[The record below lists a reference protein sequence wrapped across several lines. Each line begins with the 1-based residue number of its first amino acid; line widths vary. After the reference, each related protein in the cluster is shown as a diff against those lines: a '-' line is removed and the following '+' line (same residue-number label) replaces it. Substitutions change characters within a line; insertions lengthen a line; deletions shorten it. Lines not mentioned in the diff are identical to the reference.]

1 MSNASATKLSKSNP
15 SQRVALVMGASRGVG
30 RGIAIGLGESG
41 ATVYVVGRTEE
52 EGSSASTLPGTVHAT
67 AAAVT
72 AAGGRGIA
80 IPADA
85 SRDEDVARV
94 IDRIE
99 SEQGRLDILVNAAW
113 GGYERFTNGKLVFGP
128 FWEQPLSLWDSMNSV
143 GVRSDYVTS
152 ALAVPLMIRSGE
164 GLIVSVSSFA
174 GQVFIPPV
182 AYGVA
187 HTAIDRLARD
197 MAEELRPHR
206 LTSVSL
212 YPGLVLTES
221 VTASIEFFEHETNR
235 ETPLFIGRVVAA
247 LARDPRRFEKTGQWL
262 VAAEL
267 AEEYQVTDENG
278 LQPESNRSRHMG
290 A

>member
-1 MSNASATKLSKSNP
+1 MTDPSAVPRPPTDL

-30 RGIAIGLGESG
+30 RGIAVGLGEAG

-52 EGSSASTLPGTVHAT
+52 EGSSASMLPGTVHST

-85 SRDEDVARV
+85 SNDDEIAGV
-94 IDRIE
+94 IARIE
-99 SEQGRLDILVNAAW
+99 AEQGRLDILVNAAW
-113 GGYERFTNGKLVFGP
+113 GGYERFTNGGMVFGP
-128 FWEQPLSLWDSMNSV
+128 FWEQPLSLWDSMNRV
-143 GVRSDYVTS
+143 GVRSDYVAS

-164 GLIVSVSSFA
+164 GVIVNLSSFA
-174 GQVFIPPV
+174 GQVFIAPV

-197 MAEELRPHR
+197 MAEELHPHR
-206 LTSVSL
+206 ITSVSL

-221 VTASIEFFEHETNR
+221 VTASIEFFEHDTNR

-247 LARDPRRFEKTGQWL
+247 LANDPDRFDKTGQWL

-267 AEEYQVTDENG
+267 ADEYGVVDENG
-278 LQPESNRSRHMG
+278 HLPTSNRSRHLPV
-290 A
+290 

>member
-1 MSNASATKLSKSNP
+1 MTNTSAMHRPPTDLSK
-15 SQRVALVMGASRGVG
+15 RVALVMGASRGVG
-30 RGIAIGLGESG
+30 RGIAVGLGEAG

-52 EGSSASTLPGTVHAT
+52 EGSSASMLPGTVHST

-72 AAGGRGIA
+72 ASGGRGIA

-85 SRDEDVARV
+85 SNDDQIAGV
-94 IDRIE
+94 IARIE
-99 SEQGRLDILVNAAW
+99 AEQGRLDILVNAAW
-113 GGYERFTNGKLVFGP
+113 GGYERFTNGGMVFGP
-128 FWEQPLSLWDSMNSV
+128 FWEQPLSLWDSMNRV
-143 GVRSDYVTS
+143 GVRSDYVAS

-164 GLIVSVSSFA
+164 GVIVNLSSFA

-187 HTAIDRLARD
+187 HSAIDRLARD

-206 LTSVSL
+206 ITSVSL

-221 VTASIEFFEHETNR
+221 VTASIEFFEHDTNR

-247 LARDPRRFEKTGQWL
+247 VADDPDRFDKTGQWL

-267 AEEYQVTDENG
+267 ADEYGVVDENG
-278 LQPESNRSRHMG
+278 HLPTSNRSRHLPV
-290 A
+290 